1 MTAQGSYRTH
11 RRANYIMNN
20 NLQKNITGQNMT
32 LENQITKEF
41 WSCKLS
47 LTHSRALM
55 KLAAHKKLQ
64 INFAVSQKYI
74 HLPLLQVF
82 NLIFN
87 FSFVCQLLAVARGE
101 MTGLL
106 LSFHQMSNMLQ
117 ISYSFPAFCDFMC
130 KKTGFLWG
138 LRPKEIICCSRGNH
152 FVTVLWHFVDL
163 CRQ

>member
-11 RRANYIMNN
+11 RRTNYIMNN
-20 NLQKNITGQNMT
+20 NLQKNNAGQNMT

-47 LTHSRALM
+47 LTHSLALM
-55 KLAAHKKLQ
+55 KLAAHKKTANKLCS
-64 INFAVSQKYI
+64 FSKTQKYI

-87 FSFVCQLLAVARGE
+87 FSFVCQLLAVARG
-101 MTGLL
+101 GLL

-130 KKTGFLWG
+130 KQTGFLWG
-138 LRPKEIICCSRGNH
+138 LGPKEIICCSRGNH
-152 FVTVLWHFVDL
+152 FITVLWHFVDL
-163 CRQ
+163 CRY